1 MAINGILY
9 YWISRSILRPL
20 KLLSDGTREIR
31 NGNLDVKMKYSRN
44 DEFGDV
50 CQNFEDMRKYLKD
63 SVKQRLEDEKRRK
76 ELITGISHDLRTPL
90 TTINGYLDGL
100 IDGIADTPEK
110 QYKYLAAMK
119 TRTGN
124 MVNLVESLSEYSRLD
139 KDFKYHMEDVDLS
152 EYVKKYLETHRTD
165 LQELNIEILFQNPG
179 KQYPVMLD
187 QREFKRIFDNLIT
200 NTAKYRIKEKSQV
213 LISVKNTLDE
223 QWIELT
229 FQDDGPGVPQ
239 ESLTNLFDSFYR
251 VDISRNRAE
260 KGSGIGLA
268 VVREIVIGHGGNV
281 YAQNRSGLAIII
293 HLPAREEILIVED
306 DELIAELERDYLEI
320 NDFECEIAARGT
332 TGLEKALAENF
343 DLIIIDIMLPGM
355 DGFEV
360 ITELRKKKQTPVI
373 FLSAKNTDIDKIR
386 GLGLGADDYMTKPF
400 SPNELVARVKAHIS
414 RYDTLTS
421 KSGDVITVGKLMIDK
436 DAHKVTVDG
445 KEISLTAKE
454 YDLLLFLAENPNHTF
469 SKEVLFDRIWGMD
482 AIGDVSTV
490 TVHIQRVRDKINT
503 ENERYIETIWGVGYR
518 FNI

>member
-1 MAINGILY
+1 
-9 YWISRSILRPL
+9 
-20 KLLSDGTREIR
+20 
-31 NGNLDVKMKYSRN
+31 MK
-44 DEFGDV
+44 
-50 CQNFEDMRKYLKD
+50 K
-63 SVKQRLEDEKRRK
+63 
-76 ELITGISHDLRTPL
+76 
-90 TTINGYLDGL
+90 
-100 IDGIADTPEK
+100 
-110 QYKYLAAMK
+110 
-119 TRTGN
+119 
-124 MVNLVESLSEYSRLD
+124 
-139 KDFKYHMEDVDLS
+139 
-152 EYVKKYLETHRTD
+152 
-165 LQELNIEILFQNPG
+165 
-179 KQYPVMLD
+179 
-187 QREFKRIFDNLIT
+187 
-200 NTAKYRIKEKSQV
+200 
-213 LISVKNTLDE
+213 
-223 QWIELT
+223 
-229 FQDDGPGVPQ
+229 
-239 ESLTNLFDSFYR
+239 
-251 VDISRNRAE
+251 
-260 KGSGIGLA
+260 
-268 VVREIVIGHGGNV
+268 
-281 YAQNRSGLAIII
+281 
-293 HLPAREEILIVED
+293 ILIIED
-306 DELIAELERDYLEI
+306 DSSIAELERDYLEI

-400 SPNELVARVKAHIS
+400 SPNELVARVK
-414 RYDTLTS
+414 
-421 KSGDVITVGKLMIDK
+421 LMIDK

>member
-1 MAINGILY
+1 
-9 YWISRSILRPL
+9 
-20 KLLSDGTREIR
+20 
-31 NGNLDVKMKYSRN
+31 MK
-44 DEFGDV
+44 
-50 CQNFEDMRKYLKD
+50 K
-63 SVKQRLEDEKRRK
+63 
-76 ELITGISHDLRTPL
+76 
-90 TTINGYLDGL
+90 
-100 IDGIADTPEK
+100 
-110 QYKYLAAMK
+110 
-119 TRTGN
+119 
-124 MVNLVESLSEYSRLD
+124 
-139 KDFKYHMEDVDLS
+139 
-152 EYVKKYLETHRTD
+152 
-165 LQELNIEILFQNPG
+165 
-179 KQYPVMLD
+179 
-187 QREFKRIFDNLIT
+187 
-200 NTAKYRIKEKSQV
+200 
-213 LISVKNTLDE
+213 
-223 QWIELT
+223 
-229 FQDDGPGVPQ
+229 
-239 ESLTNLFDSFYR
+239 
-251 VDISRNRAE
+251 
-260 KGSGIGLA
+260 
-268 VVREIVIGHGGNV
+268 
-281 YAQNRSGLAIII
+281 
-293 HLPAREEILIVED
+293 ILIIED
-306 DELIAELERDYLEI
+306 DSSIAELERDYLEI

-332 TGLEKALAENF
+332 TGLEKALA
-343 DLIIIDIMLPGM
+343 

>member
-1 MAINGILY
+1 
-9 YWISRSILRPL
+9 
-20 KLLSDGTREIR
+20 
-31 NGNLDVKMKYSRN
+31 MK
-44 DEFGDV
+44 
-50 CQNFEDMRKYLKD
+50 K
-63 SVKQRLEDEKRRK
+63 
-76 ELITGISHDLRTPL
+76 
-90 TTINGYLDGL
+90 
-100 IDGIADTPEK
+100 
-110 QYKYLAAMK
+110 
-119 TRTGN
+119 
-124 MVNLVESLSEYSRLD
+124 
-139 KDFKYHMEDVDLS
+139 
-152 EYVKKYLETHRTD
+152 
-165 LQELNIEILFQNPG
+165 
-179 KQYPVMLD
+179 
-187 QREFKRIFDNLIT
+187 
-200 NTAKYRIKEKSQV
+200 
-213 LISVKNTLDE
+213 
-223 QWIELT
+223 
-229 FQDDGPGVPQ
+229 
-239 ESLTNLFDSFYR
+239 
-251 VDISRNRAE
+251 
-260 KGSGIGLA
+260 
-268 VVREIVIGHGGNV
+268 
-281 YAQNRSGLAIII
+281 
-293 HLPAREEILIVED
+293 ILIIED
-306 DELIAELERDYLEI
+306 DSSIAELERDYLEI
-320 NDFECEIAARGT
+320 NDFECEI
-332 TGLEKALAENF
+332 AENF